1 MIRIVEKNTGDSLES
16 AVLKILQRIER
27 DLSHS
32 GNTIA
37 NTLEYETKSH
47 IANRYPDSNHYNPDK
62 VSINETT
69 QNSGQINVDIP
80 GISRAYHDIDIKPI
94 NRNYLTIP
102 FLNAYGK
109 KAADFSNTFVVTKKN
124 GKKFIA
130 QNTPTGIAFLFYLSK
145 HVHQNQDET
154 LMPNND
160 YLVEK
165 IMDNI
170 MEFRQ

>member
-1 MIRIVEKNTGDSLES
+1 MIKIVEKNTGDSLES
-16 AVLKILQRIER
+16 AVLKILQRVEY

-32 GNTIA
+32 GNDIA

-47 IANRYPDSNHYNPDK
+47 IINKYPGSEHYNPDK
-62 VSINETT
+62 VVINEVT

-94 NRNYLTIP
+94 NRNYITIP
-102 FLNAYGK
+102 FENAINK
-109 KAADFSNTFVVTKKN
+109 RASDFSNTFIVTKKN

-130 QNTPTGIAFLFYLSK
+130 QKTPVGIAFLFYLSK
-145 HVHQNQDET
+145 HVHQQQDET
-154 LMPNND
+154 LMPDND

-165 IMDNI
+165 IMDI
-170 MEFRQ
+170 VLA